1 MNFIVILFLTS
12 IVVYLTIRNIKL
24 TINIKKEHEHNKLK
38 QSFLATLVHDLKTPT
53 YAQLNTLK
61 MLNNETFGTLTNEQH
76 EMIMLTQN
84 SCKYMSDLIGTIMTT
99 YTYDNGEV
107 QLDKGNFDIVQL
119 IQDISEELKSLSEHN
134 NQEIEFRKEC
144 SQCIINADKLQIKRV
159 LSNLIGNAI
168 TYGFDN
174 TIITINLK
182 LKNNNIEIS
191 IKNISKQIPEKELI
205 TIFDRYKKTQ
215 YARYNKTGNGLGLYL
230 SKRIIELHKG
240 NIYAKSFDDGTC
252 IFGFNIPTNK
262 DSNQNLVSAS

>member
-1 MNFIVILFLTS
+1 MTFIIISILSGIVI
-12 IVVYLTIRNIKL
+12 YLTIRNIKL
-24 TINIKKEHEHNKLK
+24 TINIKKEHEHDILK
-38 QSFLATLVHDLKTPT
+38 ESFLATLVHDLKTPT
-53 YAQLNTLK
+53 NAQLNSLK
-61 MLNNETFGTLTNEQH
+61 MLNNETFGTLTSEQH
-76 EMIMLTQN
+76 EIITLTHD

-107 QLDKGNFDIVQL
+107 RLDKGNFDIVEL
-119 IQDISEELKSLSEHN
+119 INDISEELKSLSQHN
-134 NQEIEFRKEC
+134 HQEIEFRKDC

-159 LSNLIGNAI
+159 LSNLLANAI

-182 LKNNNIEIS
+182 LINNNIEIS
-191 IKNISKQIPEKELI
+191 IKNISKQIPEKELT

-215 YARYNKTGNGLGLYL
+215 YAKYNKTGNGLGLYL

-252 IFGFNIPTNK
+252 IFGFNLPTNK
-262 DSNQNLVSAS
+262 DSSTKLISA